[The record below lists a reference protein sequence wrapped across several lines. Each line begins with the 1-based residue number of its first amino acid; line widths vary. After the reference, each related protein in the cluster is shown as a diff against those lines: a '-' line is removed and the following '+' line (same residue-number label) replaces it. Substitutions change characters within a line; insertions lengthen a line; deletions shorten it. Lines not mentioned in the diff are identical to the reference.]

1 MDSGSE
7 HKSEIS
13 SKQSNNKISENNSIT
28 EINKRNIE
36 ILPENTNK
44 SDLSFKIIIIGDSS
58 VGKSSLA
65 NKAIKNKFENVYSAT
80 LGFDY
85 FSLFVKIDGKILKL
99 QIWDTCGQE
108 IYQSLITNFFR
119 NSSLAIMVYSIDN
132 RSSFEH
138 IDNWLKEIK
147 INSNPD
153 AKVFLIGNKADL
165 EDKRVVTYEEAEK
178 YAEELDFSKFYET
191 SAKTGFNAQQI
202 FLEAAYLLYD
212 DYSDYK
218 DSKSHNTSILSHS
231 FGQKLNYSNES
242 KDSKKDKSTD
252 CC

>member
-1 MDSGSE
+1 MDLESGHNSE
-7 HKSEIS
+7 SS
-13 SKQSNNKISENNSIT
+13 SKQSNGISQKNIET
-28 EINKRNIE
+28 ETNKRDIE
-36 ILPENTNK
+36 ILPETTNK
-44 SDLSFKIIIIGDSS
+44 SDLSFKIIIIGDSF

-65 NKAIKNKFENVYSAT
+65 NKAIKNKFDNLYSAT

-85 FSLFVKIDGKILKL
+85 FSFFVKIDDKILKL

-108 IYQSLITNFFR
+108 IYQSLITNFYR

-132 RSSFEH
+132 RTSFEH

-165 EDKRVVTYEEAEK
+165 DKVRVVTYEEAEK
-178 YAEELDFSKFYET
+178 YANELEFSKFYET
-191 SAKTGFNAQQI
+191 SAKSGFNAQKI
-202 FLEAAYLLYD
+202 FIEAAYLLYD
-212 DYSDYK
+212 EYIGYK
-218 DSKSHNTSILSHS
+218 SSQSHNTSIISES
-231 FGQKLNYSNES
+231 SITQKLTNSYESNNGS
-242 KDSKKDKSTD
+242 KDKSKE